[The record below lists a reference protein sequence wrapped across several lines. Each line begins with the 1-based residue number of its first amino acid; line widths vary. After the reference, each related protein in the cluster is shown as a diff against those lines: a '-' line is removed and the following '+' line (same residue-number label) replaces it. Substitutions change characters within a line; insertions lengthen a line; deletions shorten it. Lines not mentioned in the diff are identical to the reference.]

1 MHENSSQLNTQ
12 KVSPLGPMAAT
23 AKEQKENI
31 DGTKRESK
39 EGNKD
44 TQLHSCSFCQDGAVG
59 NGWQS
64 GHHRTRVHHPGV
76 SQVRRGEGRAI
87 NYFPHADIKKP
98 EVFYENNTVQQMNS
112 IPFLK

>member
-1 MHENSSQLNTQ
+1 
-12 KVSPLGPMAAT
+12 MAP
-23 AKEQKENI
+23 
-31 DGTKRESK
+31 RESK

-44 TQLHSCSFCQDGAVG
+44 TQLQGGNSSCCSFCHDGAVG

-76 SQVRRGEGRAI
+76 SQVGRGEGHAI

-98 EVFYENNTVQQMNS
+98 EVFYENNIVQQMNS
-112 IPFLK
+112 LPFLK